1 MIDKKEV
8 LKIIKEVKNKEK
20 EIEFSKNI
28 SIIRMIIGGG
38 MIMISLLPNS
48 LIIENEFLLT
58 LICVICSITGVVI
71 ILREISEAR
80 KELKLL

>member
-20 EIEFSKNI
+20 EIEFCNNI

>member
-71 ILREISEAR
+71 ILRGIFESR